1 MRAIILS
8 AGQGK
13 RLLPLTDDKPKC
25 LVEVNNKTILEWQL
39 NTLLSAGIE
48 DFTVVT
54 GFQSK
59 KVEEL
64 ILNKYK
70 NYKIECIYNPFYSL
84 SDNLASCWLARG
96 RFNNDFMIING
107 DDIFEIELIRR
118 FLSSKIVPVT
128 VAINIKESYDKEDM
142 KVIFNKEDKR
152 LLRVGK
158 DIECLEATGEAIGIH
173 LFRGLGAE
181 FFRKKVEELMRD
193 EKALKMWY
201 LSAINS
207 LVNETEILVCDITGY
222 KWSEIDFV
230 EDLAKANEVI
240 KDFTNII

>member
-1 MRAIILS
+1 MRAVILS

-13 RLLPLTDDKPKC
+13 RLLPLTEDKPKC

-54 GFQSK
+54 GFQSR

-70 NYKIECIYNPFYSL
+70 NYRIECVYNPFYSV
-84 SDNLASCWLARG
+84 SDNLASCWLVRE
-96 RFNNDFMIING
+96 RFNNDFLIING
-107 DDIFEIELIRR
+107 DDIFEKDLIKKIMA
-118 FLSSKIVPVT
+118 SKNVPLT

-142 KVIFNKEDKR
+142 KVIFNKENR
-152 LLRVGK
+152 QLLRVGK
-158 DIECLEATGEAIGIH
+158 DIECLEANGEAIGIH
-173 LFRGLGAE
+173 LFRGAGAGL
-181 FFRKKVEELMRD
+181 FRKKVEELMRD

-207 LVNETEILVCDITGY
+207 LVSETEILVCDITGC
-222 KWSEIDFV
+222 KWTEIDFV
-230 EDLAKANEVI
+230 EDLSKAKELI
-240 KDFTNII
+240 RDFIDIL